1 MIRSNDLLQI
11 ISGFKKLEGCPTD
24 GTDNAASHFFAQI
37 PMAEEACK
45 QACTHNPACD
55 FYVNQ
60 LMVCYLGDFEDVN
73 PLPKPALLFGSIDV
87 YLKDASNETKLRCEN

>member
-1 MIRSNDLLQI
+1 M

-24 GTDNAASHFFAQI
+24 GNDNAASHFFAQI

-45 QACTHNPACD
+45 QACTHNSACD